1 MRLTSIPM
9 KFALGLVACLAA
21 GSARA
26 ESGPPPSQQ
35 AAALAAAGDS
45 SGAGQLLERSLDR
58 NKKDY
63 PGYVLRGLFRLKSRA
78 WNRAQGDFRHALFSP
93 DPAVRAQAYRGLGDV
108 IRYGSDGHLTQAV
121 DQYRLAVLADSTNRE
136 ALFCL
141 AEAGFDLADSKGYDL
156 SSSALSRLVWLDPE
170 YRGALELWNDRF
182 VRHPEDQTRRVCEGL
197 ERRAASDSL
206 QGSYWLH
213 AGRLRFRL
221 GDCDSALADL
231 ERAGAAA
238 PAFKPAERQLL
249 RGRCRLALGDS
260 LAFEALYDSALVAA
274 AADGDYTAL
283 LVEAQGLF
291 TPEEAAKWERMTTAT
306 EMNAFFRTLWARRD
320 PDPLT
325 PYNERRVTHYVRLAE
340 AQQYFALSNPHSKFQ
355 NSESYNRLVAQ
366 TLPQLGTFRLGDRDA
381 GPYGVD
387 PKLMFK
393 RGSSLDLDQRGLLY
407 LRHGAP
413 DEVRRPES
421 PTNKPLASL
430 LDEHEASMQDLQPV
444 TFADKRFGDPAPDG
458 MPSQEVWRYGSVF
471 FPFEKVYGAGDFVY
485 IPVYLNSIGRIE
497 QAMECESFEDPLP
510 ACRQDF
516 LGADFRGPQG
526 QVELYFFQ
534 SLPQDS
540 VKIDNAPFAD
550 LALFDTTWAVVA
562 RDSSLAWSVKAGPE
576 YLWLASSRALLPSG
590 AYNLALRL
598 DVPGR
603 RAVHRQALSFHAYTE
618 GAFELSGV
626 VLGAAPAHG
635 HGLFSRN
642 GAEIDPRPSLSFTV
656 GEKVAVYLELYNLYP
671 DSAGQH
677 QFQERV
683 TVARD
688 EQKSELA
695 RLLGFASEK
704 RETSLSMT
712 FERTPSKAAPS
723 TPESFDI
730 DTAPL
735 LPGVYSLNLEVLDRV
750 SGLRR
755 TRKCAFE
762 VTEPKGGN

>member
-1 MRLTSIPM
+1 MRLSVSTLKMSLLLAI
-9 KFALGLVACLAA
+9 ALAA
-21 GSARA
+21 GAVWA
-26 ESGPPPSQQ
+26 AGGPPPSQQ
-35 AAALAAAGDS
+35 AAALFAAGDS
-45 SGAGQLLERSLDR
+45 AGAGQLLERVLERDR
-58 NKKDY
+58 KDY
-63 PGYVLRGLFRLKSRA
+63 PGYVLRGQFRLKHRD
-78 WNRAQGDFRHALFSP
+78 WNRAQSDFRHALSSP
-93 DPAVRAQAYRGLGDV
+93 DPTVRSQAYRGLGDV
-108 IRYGSDGHLTQAV
+108 IRYGSEGHLTQAL

-136 ALFCL
+136 ALYSL

-156 SSSALSRLVWLDPE
+156 SSSALTRLVCLDPE
-170 YRGALELWNDRF
+170 YRGALGLWNDRF
-182 VRHPEDQTRRVCEGL
+182 VRHPEDQTHRVCENL
-197 ERRAASDSL
+197 EGWAGADSL
-206 QGSYWLH
+206 YGGYWLH

-231 ERAGAAA
+231 ERAGREA

-260 LAFEALYDSALVAA
+260 LAFEALYDSALAAA

-291 TPEEAAKWERMTTAT
+291 TPEEAAKWERMSTAQ

-340 AQQYFALSNPHSKFQ
+340 AQSYFALSNPHSKFQ
-355 NSESYNRLVAQ
+355 NSESYNRLVSQ
-366 TLPQLGTFRLGDRDA
+366 TLPQPGTFRLGDRDS

-387 PKLMFK
+387 PKLMFQ
-393 RGSSLDLDQRGLLY
+393 RGRGLDLDQRGLLF
-407 LRHGAP
+407 LRHGPP
-413 DEVRRPES
+413 DEVRRPEA

-430 LDEHEASMQDLQPV
+430 LDEHEAMLQDLQPV
-444 TFADKRFGDPAPDG
+444 TFSAKQFGDPVPDG
-458 MPSQEVWRYGSVF
+458 LPSQEVWRYGSVF
-471 FPFEKVYGAGDFVY
+471 FPFEKVYGAGDFIY

-497 QAMECESFEDPLP
+497 QALECESFEDPLP
-510 ACRQDF
+510 ACKQDF
-516 LGADFRGPQG
+516 LGVDFRGPQG
-526 QVELYFFQ
+526 RVELLFFQ

-540 VKIDNAPFAD
+540 VRTENAPFAD
-550 LALFDTTWAVVA
+550 LALFDTTWTVVA
-562 RDSSLAWSVKAGPE
+562 RDSCLAWSVKAGPE
-576 YLWLASSRALLPSG
+576 YLWLALSRALLPPG
-590 AYNLALRL
+590 NYNLALRL

-603 RAVHRQALSFHAYTE
+603 RTVHRQAFSFHPYTA

-626 VLGAAPAHG
+626 VLGTAPGHG

-642 GAEIDPRPSLSFTV
+642 GVEIDPRPSLSFTV
-656 GEKVAVYLELYNLYP
+656 GEKVAVYLELYNLEP

-695 RLLGFASEK
+695 RLLGFASGK

-712 FERTPSKAAPS
+712 FERGPSAAALC

-735 LPGVYSLNLEVLDRV
+735 LPGVYSLNLELLDRV

-762 VTEPKGGN
+762 VKETGGGK